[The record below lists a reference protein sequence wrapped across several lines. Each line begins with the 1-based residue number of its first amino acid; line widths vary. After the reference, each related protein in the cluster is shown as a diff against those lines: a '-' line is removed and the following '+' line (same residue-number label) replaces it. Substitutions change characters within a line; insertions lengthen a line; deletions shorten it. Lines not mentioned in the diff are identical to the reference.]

1 MSYQVV
7 RMAKIKATAVR
18 GIQSHDRRERTPRS
32 NPDVDEGRSG
42 DNYALID
49 CDNYSQYIKDRL
61 AQLPQPSKKIRSDA
75 VMMMQ
80 CIITSDSAFFENM
93 PLEEQKKFFTESLQF
108 ISERYGKEN
117 IMSAIVHMDEK
128 TPHMHINFIPIYN
141 NEKLCAKAIFKPAEY
156 TNLQTAYY
164 KNVAYKYGLERG
176 GGKKKRRHEDTNT
189 YKYKTG
195 YDRLK
200 EQYLEM
206 EKKCQVIDEKIR
218 YKQECLDNLQIQIRD
233 AEDKIRLLN
242 SVHILTRKELQE
254 NDSKKYDEMIARYKN
269 LDTDTVRK
277 LIGQCDICEDADMIE
292 ERKLLVQSLQKS
304 VESQT
309 EEDNSPTPGQ

>member
-32 NPDVDEGRSG
+32 NPDVDGRRSG

-49 CDNYSQYIKDRL
+49 CDNYSQHIKDRL
-61 AQLPQPSKKIRSDA
+61 AQLPHPAKKIRSDA

-80 CIITSDSAFFENM
+80 CIITSDSSFFENM
-93 PLEEQKKFFTESLQF
+93 SLEQQKQFFSESLQF
-108 ISERYGKEN
+108 ISDRYGKEN
-117 IMSAIVHMDEK
+117 ILSAIVHMDEK
-128 TPHMHINFIPIYN
+128 TPHMHINFIPVYN

-156 TNLQTAYY
+156 TNLQTAFYN
-164 KNVAYKYGLERG
+164 NVANKYGLERG
-176 GGKKKRRHEDTNT
+176 GDKKKRRHEDTNA

-195 YDRLK
+195 YNRFK

-206 EKKCQVIDEKIR
+206 EKKCQEIDKKIH

-242 SVHILTRKELQE
+242 SVRVLTKKELQE
-254 NDSKKYDEMIARYKN
+254 NDSKEYDEMIARYKN
-269 LDTDTVRK
+269 LDTDTIRK
-277 LIGQCDICEDADMIE
+277 LIGQCDICEDTDMME
-292 ERKLLVQSLQKS
+292 ERKLLVQSLQQS

>member
-141 NEKLCAKAIFKPAEY
+141 NEKLCAKAIFKPVEY
-156 TNLQTAYY
+156 TNLSSIIH
-164 KNVAYKYGLERG
+164 LM
-176 GGKKKRRHEDTNT
+176 
-189 YKYKTG
+189 
-195 YDRLK
+195 K
-200 EQYLEM
+200 EQ
-206 EKKCQVIDEKIR
+206 ID
-218 YKQECLDNLQIQIRD
+218 
-233 AEDKIRLLN
+233 
-242 SVHILTRKELQE
+242 
-254 NDSKKYDEMIARYKN
+254 
-269 LDTDTVRK
+269 
-277 LIGQCDICEDADMIE
+277 
-292 ERKLLVQSLQKS
+292 
-304 VESQT
+304 
-309 EEDNSPTPGQ
+309 